1 MSYKDIQKRKNL
13 TSRVLQLQVDRFV
26 SNKNNKIIMP
36 SHPRRATIN
45 KNGFI
50 EVLNG
55 AIESHDYETLES
67 TISKEVDLSIK
78 QNGGF
83 SVFFWL
89 YSRKVRN
96 VGDKKKYENKVFY
109 IFKKGG
115 TVDQFT
121 PSVGLIVDI
130 PASEGQGNQQNDAS
144 NRKVNLIIELSTS
157 RSKKEQLFA
166 NKIIEDDH
174 LYSIGIS
181 FNINFEEDT
190 TEVDIY
196 IDGKLDTQSSIP
208 GEPIH
213 NQGSV
218 FFGRP
223 DSSTNGFSGTVAD
236 VMMVPCPINEREVAL
251 AHSEGLKKLYDT
263 NGKSLGMNEVFGEIF
278 KRKKLI
284 NKYALYTKKS
294 IYEIENLGLSNSKM
308 LEIVKN
314 YDKDERENDIR
325 PPPEI
330 IDYKKEKMIK
340 EITLFVDDI
349 DNRILCNK
357 IDMNGC
363 LINTCFFLANNG
375 EDMLEIDRVLKI
387 FTTLKEVLLFDV
399 EKPFLVTLA
408 KILHAYYQDKEN
420 KNIEYLKTRTFF
432 INLRESLDTFEHNEE
447 EKEKEEAKF
456 MKKKKVKYKIKDGKK
471 IKVPPSPPRKN
482 ILSILRRSNQEKLEP
497 LPEEETRGFG
507 NCIPEHEKLMLKT
520 QNIKNS
526 IDIEQEENLP
536 SYHTTFIIKTLYEKP
551 KNLPGEDP
559 ENPNVKFLSTN
570 ETGEDELSS
579 DEEEEE
585 NIEQDTNN
593 IDMNNNMGNDLGE
606 FNPQDNPVND
616 IIEPDEQGEQ
626 NDIRRILEE
635 ILNGPEFEIKYPELG
650 CVLNDEIAK
659 KFQDQ
664 IIEAKKAEEKKKE
677 EEENKKLSDGD
688 NKHAKAD
695 DKKKEVYEKV
705 VYSFDP
711 QVPEGWNNGKF
722 ELVINHCYEC
732 EKHMKTTKHYEYYF
746 IDKFNSIGDE
756 VKAKFPNCNV
766 IGNLDEREYLGN
778 FDVYLRYTGL
788 PSNYKNRYMIYSK
801 RETKKFP
808 SNTDILDKLICL
820 SIMFGSS
827 KDVEKAQSEDIK
839 EDLYKSKYYHEHP
852 AQLSAEGEK
861 IKQNLLNKKPE
872 EKIDQERT
880 VFYCTNNGCNKE
892 YVEKNNK
899 SRSCRY
905 HKGVYQFGSYNGY
918 WPECWSCC
926 EGKWDSPGCC
936 VGKHKGVLLEN
947 RLMLCLNHGEQSEAG
962 PPDSVC
968 GTWYT
973 NRSIDGC
980 KFHSG
985 RIERGVFT
993 CCQGGPDS
1001 EGCQQGQHRT
1011 TKYPDPEAKLY
1022 FYPKILN
1029 NPGVKHEKGQKPLTT
1044 ADQIKACGF
1053 FKQVVDYPDVKTIFK
1068 QNQDRRE
1075 AEKDMERRCLN
1086 VGCKKKYKES
1096 SNSEKSCLC
1105 HPGRWDFGGNGSGIK
1120 MEDLFTKYH
1129 TLVDEKRILDNI
1141 WTPHWTCCG
1150 GDWKSKP
1157 CTRCRHHGPLLSEL
1171 SRYNLSF
1178 RYPDIRYKLVFKRIV
1193 GDKWVEYL
1201 EKNLPS
1207 PAGMRDK
1214 IMKMPNS
1221 FRYNELVKLCDKD
1234 LKMSL
1239 LAIQEDPSY
1248 AIKFWDIIEKSNSII
1263 YFCKDDN
1270 IDRDKFLK
1278 WWESDYLT
1286 IYNELYPPKKPEKKE
1301 KKEEEKNNA

>member
-1 MSYKDIQKRKNL
+1 MSYKEIQKRKNL

-36 SHPRRATIN
+36 SRPIRSMVN

-67 TISKEVDLSIK
+67 IIPKDVDLSIR

-83 SVFFWL
+83 SMFFWL
-89 YSRKVRN
+89 YSRKVKFI
-96 VGDKKKYENKVFY
+96 DEKKYTADKVFY

-121 PSVGLIVDI
+121 PSVGLIVQLIDGENRG
-130 PASEGQGNQQNDAS
+130 ASNQQGGTQKE
-144 NRKVNLIIELSTS
+144 RKVNLIIELSTS

-166 NKIIEDDH
+166 NKVIEDDH

-181 FNINFEEDT
+181 FSINYEEDT

-196 IDGKLDTQSSIP
+196 IDGKLDTQSTIP

-236 VMMVPCPINEREVAL
+236 VMMVPCAINENEVAL

-314 YDKDERENDIR
+314 YDKEERENDIR

-330 IDYKKEKMIK
+330 IDHKKEKMIK
-340 EITLFVDDI
+340 EITNFVSDI
-349 DNRILCNK
+349 DNRIICNK
-357 IDMNGC
+357 IDINGC

-375 EDMLEIDRVLKI
+375 EDLLEIERVLNI
-387 FTTLKEVLLFDV
+387 FNTLKEVLLFNI
-399 EKPFLVTLA
+399 EKNFLVHLA
-408 KILHAYYQDKEN
+408 KILNAYYRDQEN
-420 KNIEYLKTRTFF
+420 KKVEYLKTRTFF
-432 INLRESLDTFEHNEE
+432 INLREALDTFEHNEE
-447 EKEKEEAKF
+447 EYEKEQAKF
-456 MKKKKVKYKIKDGKK
+456 MKKKKTKVIKKDGKTIRK
-471 IKVPPSPPRKN
+471 PPSPPRKN
-482 ILSILRRSNQEKLEP
+482 IYAILRRSNQEKLEP
-497 LPEEETRGFG
+497 LPNEETKGFG
-507 NCIPEHEKLMLKT
+507 NCIQEHERLMLKT

-536 SYHTTFIIKTLYEKP
+536 QYHTTFIIKTLYEKP

-570 ETGEDELSS
+570 ESDEQEASS
-579 DEEEEE
+579 EEEEE
-585 NIEQDTNN
+585 IDQDMNN
-593 IDMNNNMGNDLGE
+593 IDNNLGNDID
-606 FNPQDNPVND
+606 FNPQENKINDMFEQEDQGDND
-616 IIEPDEQGEQ
+616 IK
-626 NDIRRILEE
+626 RILEE
-635 ILNGPEFEIKYPELG
+635 ILNNPDFEMKYPELG
-650 CVLNDEIAK
+650 SVLNDELAK

-664 IIEAKKAEEKKKE
+664 IMEAKKAEEKKKE
-677 EEENKKLSDGD
+677 EEENKKLSEGD
-688 NKHAKAD
+688 NKGVKGEE
-695 DKKKEVYEKV
+695 KKKEVNEKIS
-705 VYSFDP
+705 YSFDP
-711 QVPEGWNNGKF
+711 QVPEGWNNGNF

-756 VKAKFPNCNV
+756 VKAKFPQCKV
-766 IGNLDEREYLGN
+766 VGNLDEREYLGN

-788 PSNYKNRYMIYSK
+788 PSDYKGRFMIYSK

-808 SNTDILDKLICL
+808 SNSDIIDKLVCL

-839 EDLYKSKYYHEHP
+839 ENVVKSKYYHEHP
-852 AQLSAEGEK
+852 ATLSEKGEK

-880 VFYCTNNGCNKE
+880 LFYCLNNGCNKE

-899 SRSCRY
+899 SKSCRY
-905 HKGVYQFGSYNGY
+905 HPGVYQFGSYNGY

-926 EGKWDSPGCC
+926 EGKWDTPGC
-936 VGKHKGVLLEN
+936 VLGKHKGVLLEN

-980 KFHSG
+980 KYHSG
-985 RIERGVFT
+985 RLEKGIFT

-1011 TKYPDPEAKLY
+1011 AKYPEPEAKLY
-1022 FYPKILN
+1022 FYPKILS
-1029 NPGVKHEKGQKPLTT
+1029 NPGVKLEKGQKPLTT
-1044 ADQIKACGF
+1044 ADQIKACGY
-1053 FKQVVDYPDVKTIFK
+1053 FKTVVDYPDVKAIFK
-1068 QNQDRRE
+1068 RNQERIE
-1075 AEKDMERRCLN
+1075 NEKDMERKCFN
-1086 VGCKKKYKES
+1086 VGCKRKYKD
-1096 SNSEKSCLC
+1096 SNNTDKSCLC
-1105 HPGRWDFGGNGSGIK
+1105 HPGRWDFGGNGSGVN
-1120 MEDLFTKYH
+1120 MEVIYQKYN
-1129 TLVDEKRILDNI
+1129 TPIDDKIILENI
-1141 WTPHWTCCG
+1141 WKPHWTCCG
-1150 GDWKSKP
+1150 KDWNSKP
-1157 CTRCRHHGPLLSEL
+1157 CTKCRHHGPLIRDLA
-1171 SRYNLSF
+1171 RYDNRF
-1178 RYPDIRYKLVFKRIV
+1178 KYPDVRYKLNFKRIV
-1193 GDKWVEYL
+1193 GDKWLEYL
-1201 EKNLPS
+1201 EKNIPS
-1207 PAGMRDK
+1207 PQKMRETILEK
-1214 IMKMPNS
+1214 GES
-1221 FRYNELVKLCDKD
+1221 FRYNELPALCDK
-1234 LKMSL
+1234 LNMNL
-1239 LAIQEDPSY
+1239 LILQEDPSY
-1248 AIKFWDIIEKSNSII
+1248 AIKYWDIIEKSNSIS

-1270 IDRDKFLK
+1270 VDRDKFLK
-1278 WWESDYLT
+1278 WWETDYLT
-1286 IYNELYPPKKPEKKE
+1286 IYNEMYPPKKPEKKE

>member
-1 MSYKDIQKRKNL
+1 MSYKEIQKRKNL

-36 SHPRRATIN
+36 SRPIRSMVN

-67 TISKEVDLSIK
+67 IIPKDVDLSIR

-89 YSRKVRN
+89 YSRKVKVSSAYNFPPDR
-96 VGDKKKYENKVFY
+96 VFY

-121 PSVGLIVDI
+121 PSVGLIVEFPDSSGAGQNQKGDI
-130 PASEGQGNQQNDAS
+130 KE
-144 NRKVNLIIELSTS
+144 RKVSLIIELSTS
-157 RSKKEQLFA
+157 KSKKEVLFA
-166 NKIIEDDH
+166 NKVIEDDH

-181 FNINFEEDT
+181 FSINYEEDS
-190 TEVDIY
+190 TEVDVY

-223 DSSTNGFSGTVAD
+223 DSSTHGFSGTVAD
-236 VMMVPCPINEREVAL
+236 VMMIPSSINEKEVAL

-314 YDKDERENDIR
+314 YDKEEKENDIR

-340 EITLFVDDI
+340 EISNFVSDI

-375 EDMLEIDRVLKI
+375 EDMLEIERVLNI
-387 FTTLKEVLLFDV
+387 FNTLKEVLLFDV
-399 EKPFLVTLA
+399 ERQFLINLA
-408 KILHAYYQDKEN
+408 KILYAYYRDEEN
-420 KNIEYLKTRTFF
+420 KKVEYLKTRTFF
-432 INLRESLDTFEHNEE
+432 INLRLALDTFEFNEE
-447 EKEKEEAKF
+447 ESEKEMAKF
-456 MKKKKVKYKIKDGKK
+456 SKKKKAKYKILKDGTKK
-471 IKVPPSPPRKN
+471 KLPPSPPKKN
-482 ILSILRRSNQEKLEP
+482 IYATLRRSNQEIIEP
-497 LPEEETRGFG
+497 LPIEETKGFG
-507 NCIPEHEKLMLKT
+507 NCIPEHERLMLKT

-536 SYHTTFIIKTLYEKP
+536 QYHTTFIIKTLYEKP

-559 ENPNVKFLSTN
+559 ENPNVRFISTN
-570 ETGEDELSS
+570 ETKEDESS
-579 DEEEEE
+579 SEDIGEEEQDIMNDNLGNDFEG
-585 NIEQDTNN
+585 IEQ
-593 IDMNNNMGNDLGE
+593 
-606 FNPQDNPVND
+606 QDNPMNENID
-616 IIEPDEQGEQ
+616 QEEQSDH

-635 ILNGPEFEIKYPELG
+635 ILNGQDFEIKYPELG
-650 CVLNDEIAK
+650 SILNDDLAK

-677 EEENKKLSDGD
+677 EEENKKLSEGENKNLKDDG
-688 NKHAKAD
+688 
-695 DKKKEVYEKV
+695 KKKETVEKIT
-705 VYSFDP
+705 YSFDP
-711 QVPEGWNNGKF
+711 QVPEGWNEGKF

-746 IDKFNSIGDE
+746 IDKFNAIGNE
-756 VKAKFPNCNV
+756 VKAKFDKCQI

-788 PSNYKNRYMIYSK
+788 PSDYKGRYMIYSK
-801 RETKKFP
+801 KETKKFP
-808 SNTDILDKLICL
+808 TVTDIMDKLVCL

-827 KDVEKAQSEDIK
+827 KDVEKAQDEDIK
-839 EDLYKSKYYHEHP
+839 EDTVPKSKYYHEYP
-852 AQLSAEGEK
+852 ATLSEKGEK
-861 IKQNLLNKKPE
+861 IKQSLLNKKEP

-880 VFYCTNNGCNKE
+880 VFYCLNNGCNKE

-899 SRSCRY
+899 SKSCRY

-926 EGKWDSPGCC
+926 EGKWDSPGCE
-936 VGKHKGVLLEN
+936 VGKHKGVILEN
-947 RLMLCLNHGEQSEAG
+947 RLMLCLNHGEQSELG

-985 RIERGVFT
+985 RLEKGIFT

-1011 TKYPDPEAKLY
+1011 AKYPDPEAKLY

-1029 NPGVKHEKGQKPLTT
+1029 NPGVKLEKGQKPLTT
-1044 ADQIKACGF
+1044 ADQIKACGY
-1053 FKQVVDYPDVKTIFK
+1053 FKQVIDYPDVKTIYK
-1068 QNQDRRE
+1068 RNQDRID
-1075 AEKDMERRCLN
+1075 AEKDMERKCFN
-1086 VGCKKKYKES
+1086 VGCKRKYKES
-1096 SNSEKSCLC
+1096 GNTDRSCYC
-1105 HPGRWDFGGNGSGIK
+1105 HPGRWDFGGNGSGAK
-1120 MEDLFTKYH
+1120 MVDIYTKYN
-1129 TLVDEKRILDNI
+1129 TPIEDKIILENI
-1141 WTPHWTCCG
+1141 WKPHWTCCG
-1150 GDWKSKP
+1150 KDWNSKP
-1157 CTRCRHHGPLLSEL
+1157 CTKCRHHGPLMRDIA
-1171 SRYNLSF
+1171 RYENTF
-1178 RYPDIRYKLVFKRIV
+1178 KYPDVRYKLNFRRIV
-1193 GDKWVEYL
+1193 GDKWIDYL
-1201 EKNLPS
+1201 ERNILS
-1207 PAGMRDK
+1207 PERMRELIQAK
-1214 IMKMPNS
+1214 PTS
-1221 FRYNELVKLCDKD
+1221 FRYSELPKLCDD
-1234 LKMSL
+1234 LKMNL
-1239 LAIQEDPSY
+1239 LALQEDPSY
-1248 AIKFWDIIEKSNSII
+1248 AIKFWDIIEKSNSIV

-1270 IDRDKFLK
+1270 VDRDKFLK
-1278 WWESDYLT
+1278 WFETDYLT
-1286 IYNELYPPKKPEKKE
+1286 ICNELNPPKKPEKKG

>member
-1 MSYKDIQKRKNL
+1 MSYKEIQKRKNL
-13 TSRVLQLQVDRFV
+13 NSRVLQLQVDRFV

-36 SHPRRATIN
+36 SRPIRSMVN

-55 AIESHDYETLES
+55 AIESHDFETLES
-67 TISKEVDLSIK
+67 IIPKDVDLSIR

-89 YSRKVRN
+89 YSRKVIEP
-96 VGDKKKYENKVFY
+96 KNKVIPKDRVYY

-121 PSVGLIVDI
+121 PSVGLIVELI
-130 PASEGQGNQQNDAS
+130 EPQNPGTNQNANIKD
-144 NRKVNLIIELSTS
+144 RKVSLIIELSTS
-157 RSKKEQLFA
+157 KSKKEVLFA
-166 NKIIEDDH
+166 NKVIEDDH

-181 FNINFEEDT
+181 FSINYEEDT
-190 TEVDIY
+190 TEVDVY

-223 DSSTNGFSGTVAD
+223 DSSTHGFSGTVAD
-236 VMMVPCPINEREVAL
+236 VMMVPSPINEKEVAL

-263 NGKSLGMNEVFGEIF
+263 NGNSLGMNEVFGEIF

-314 YDKDERENDIR
+314 YDKEELENDIR

-340 EITLFVDDI
+340 EISAFVSDI

-375 EDMLEIDRVLKI
+375 EDMLEIERVLKI
-387 FTTLKEVLLFDV
+387 FNTLKEVLLFDV
-399 EKPFLVTLA
+399 EKPFLIRLA
-408 KILHAYYQDKEN
+408 KILYAYYRDEEN
-420 KNIEYLKTRTFF
+420 KKIEYLKTRTFF
-432 INLRESLDTFEHNEE
+432 INLRLALDTFEFNEE
-447 EKEKEEAKF
+447 ENEKEQAKF
-456 MKKKKVKYKIKDGKK
+456 MKKKKAKYKMVNGKLK
-471 IKVPPSPPRKN
+471 KLPPSPPRKN
-482 ILSILRRSNQEKLEP
+482 IYASLRRSNQEKIEP
-497 LPEEETRGFG
+497 LPIEETKGFG

-536 SYHTTFIIKTLYEKP
+536 QYHTTFIIKTLYEKP

-559 ENPNVKFLSTN
+559 EFPNVKYYSTDASQ
-570 ETGEDELSS
+570 EEELSS
-579 DEEEEE
+579 ENEGEEEQDNLNENNANDFEEMNNQEIPGNEPNEQEE
-585 NIEQDTNN
+585 NEQS
-593 IDMNNNMGNDLGE
+593 E
-606 FNPQDNPVND
+606 
-616 IIEPDEQGEQ
+616 
-626 NDIRRILEE
+626 IRRLLEE
-635 ILNGPEFEIKYPELG
+635 ILNNQELEIKYPELG
-650 CVLNDEIAK
+650 SVLNDDLAK
-659 KFQDQ
+659 KFQDE
-664 IIEAKKAEEKKKE
+664 IMEAKKAEEKKKE
-677 EEENKKLSDGD
+677 EEENKKLSEGE
-688 NKHAKAD
+688 NKNVKEE
-695 DKKKEVYEKV
+695 KKKEVTEKIT
-705 VYSFDP
+705 YSFDP
-711 QVPEGWNNGKF
+711 QVPEGWNEGNF
-722 ELVINHCYEC
+722 ELIINHCYDC
-732 EKHMKTTKHYEYYF
+732 DKHMKTTKHYEYYF
-746 IDKFNSIGDE
+746 IDKFNYIGDE
-756 VKAKFPNCNV
+756 VKAKFPKCRV

-788 PSNYKNRYMIYSK
+788 PADYKGRFKIYSK

-808 SNTDILDKLICL
+808 SASDIVDKLVCL

-827 KDVEKAQSEDIK
+827 KDIEKAQSEDIK
-839 EDLYKSKYYHEHP
+839 EDSYAKSKLMHEHP
-852 AQLSAEGEK
+852 AVMSEKVEK
-861 IKQNLLNKKPE
+861 IKQSLLNKKEP

-880 VFYCTNNGCNKE
+880 VFYCLNNGCNKE

-899 SRSCRY
+899 SKSCRY

-926 EGKWDSPGCC
+926 EGKWDSPGCE

-947 RLMLCLNHGEQSEAG
+947 RLMLCINHGEQSEEG

-980 KFHSG
+980 KYHSG
-985 RIERGVFT
+985 RLEKGIFT

-1011 TKYPDPEAKLY
+1011 AKYPEPEAKLY
-1022 FYPKILN
+1022 FYPKPLN
-1029 NPGVKHEKGQKPLTT
+1029 NPGVKLEKGQKPPTT
-1044 ADQIKACGF
+1044 ADQIKMCGY
-1053 FKQVVDYPDVKTIFK
+1053 FKPVIDYPDVREIYKR
-1068 QNQDRRE
+1068 NQDRIE
-1075 AEKDMERRCLN
+1075 AEKDMERRCFN
-1086 VGCKKKYKES
+1086 VGCKRKYKES
-1096 SNSEKSCLC
+1096 GNTDKSCFC
-1105 HPGRWDFGGNGSGIK
+1105 HPGKWDFGGNGSGVQMTEIY
-1120 MEDLFTKYH
+1120 TKYN
-1129 TLVDEKRILDNI
+1129 TPIDDKIILENI
-1141 WTPHWTCCG
+1141 WKPHWTCCG
-1150 GDWKSKP
+1150 RDWESKP
-1157 CTRCRHHGPLLSEL
+1157 CTKCRHHGPLIRDLA
-1171 SRYNLSF
+1171 RYDNRF
-1178 RYPDIRYKLVFKRIV
+1178 RYPDVRYKLNFKRIV
-1193 GDKWVEYL
+1193 GDKWMEYL
-1201 EKNLPS
+1201 ERNVLS
-1207 PAGMRDK
+1207 PQKMRET
-1214 IMKMPNS
+1214 IQAMPNS
-1221 FRYNELVKLCDKD
+1221 FRYSELPGLCDK
-1234 LKMSL
+1234 LKMNL
-1239 LAIQEDPSY
+1239 LILQEDPSY
-1248 AIKFWDIIEKSNSII
+1248 AIKFWDIIEKSNSIV

-1270 IDRDKFLK
+1270 VDRDKFLK
-1278 WWESDYLT
+1278 WWETDYLT
-1286 IYNELYPPKKPEKKE
+1286 ICNELNPPKQPEKKG

>member
-1 MSYKDIQKRKNL
+1 MSYKEIQKRKNL

-36 SHPRRATIN
+36 SRPIRSMVN

-67 TISKEVDLSIK
+67 IIPKDVDLSIR

-83 SVFFWL
+83 SMFFWL
-89 YSRKVRN
+89 YSRKVKFI
-96 VGDKKKYENKVFY
+96 DEKKYTPDKVFY

-121 PSVGLIVDI
+121 PSVGLIVQLVDGENRG
-130 PASEGQGNQQNDAS
+130 SNNQQGGS
-144 NRKVNLIIELSTS
+144 LKERKVNLIIELSTS

-166 NKIIEDDH
+166 NKVIEDDH
-174 LYSIGIS
+174 LYSIGIAFS
-181 FNINFEEDT
+181 INYQEDT

-196 IDGKLDTQSSIP
+196 IDGKLDTQSTIP

-236 VMMVPCPINEREVAL
+236 VMMVPCAINENEVAL

-314 YDKDERENDIR
+314 YDKEERENDIR

-330 IDYKKEKMIK
+330 IDLKKEKMIK
-340 EITLFVDDI
+340 EITNFVSDI

-375 EDMLEIDRVLKI
+375 EDMLEIERVLNI
-387 FTTLKEVLLFDV
+387 FNTLKEVLLFNV
-399 EKPFLVTLA
+399 EKNFLIHLA
-408 KILHAYYQDKEN
+408 KILYAYYRDEEN
-420 KNIEYLKTRTFF
+420 KKVEYLKTRTFF
-432 INLRESLDTFEHNEE
+432 INLREALDTFEHNEE
-447 EKEKEEAKF
+447 EDEKEQAKF
-456 MKKKKVKYKIKDGKK
+456 MKKKKAKIIKKDGKTIRK
-471 IKVPPSPPRKN
+471 PPSPPRKN
-482 ILSILRRSNQEKLEP
+482 IYATLRRSNQEKLEP
-497 LPEEETRGFG
+497 LPNEETKGFG
-507 NCIPEHEKLMLKT
+507 NCIQEHERLMLKT

-536 SYHTTFIIKTLYEKP
+536 QYHTTFIIKTLYEKP

-570 ETGEDELSS
+570 ESDEEDASS
-579 DEEEEE
+579 EEEEE
-585 NIEQDTNN
+585 IDQ
-593 IDMNNNMGNDLGE
+593 DMNNVDNNIGNDIGD
-606 FNPQDNPVND
+606 FNPQENQMND
-616 IIEPDEQGEQ
+616 ILEQEDQGDNE
-626 NDIRRILEE
+626 IKRILEE
-635 ILNGPEFEIKYPELG
+635 ILNNPNFEIKYPELG
-650 CVLNDEIAK
+650 CVLNDDLAK

-664 IIEAKKAEEKKKE
+664 IMEAKKAEEKKKE
-677 EEENKKLSDGD
+677 EEENKKLSEGD
-688 NKHAKAD
+688 NRGTKGD
-695 DKKKEVYEKV
+695 EKKKEVNEKIS
-705 VYSFDP
+705 YSFDP

-756 VKAKFPNCNV
+756 VKAKFPQCKV
-766 IGNLDEREYLGN
+766 VGNLDEREYLGN

-788 PSNYKNRYMIYSK
+788 PSDYKGRFMIYSK

-808 SNTDILDKLICL
+808 SNTDILDKLVCL

-827 KDVEKAQSEDIK
+827 KDVEKAQSEDIL
-839 EDLYKSKYYHEHP
+839 EDVVKSKYYHELP
-852 AQLSAEGEK
+852 ATLSEKGEK

-892 YVEKNNK
+892 FVEKNNK
-899 SRSCRY
+899 SKSCRY
-905 HKGVYQFGSYNGY
+905 HPGVYQFGSYNGY

-926 EGKWDSPGCC
+926 EGKWDTPGCIQ
-936 VGKHKGVLLEN
+936 GKHKGVLLEN

-973 NRSIDGC
+973 SRSIDGC

-985 RIERGVFT
+985 HLEKGVFT

-1011 TKYPDPEAKLY
+1011 AKYPEPEAKLY
-1022 FYPKILN
+1022 FYPKILS
-1029 NPGVKHEKGQKPLTT
+1029 NPGVKLEKGQKPLTT
-1044 ADQIKACGF
+1044 ADQIKACGY
-1053 FKQVVDYPDVKTIFK
+1053 FKTVVDYPDVKAIYK
-1068 QNQDRRE
+1068 RNQDKVD
-1075 AEKDMERRCLN
+1075 AEKDMERRCFN
-1086 VGCKKKYKES
+1086 VGCKRKYKD
-1096 SNSEKSCLC
+1096 SNNTDKSCKC
-1105 HPGRWDFGGNGSGIK
+1105 HPGRWDFGGNGSGVK
-1120 MEDLFTKYH
+1120 MAVIYQKYN
-1129 TLVDEKRILDNI
+1129 TPIDDKIILENI
-1141 WTPHWTCCG
+1141 WKPHWTCCG
-1150 GDWKSKP
+1150 KDWRAPP
-1157 CTRCRHHGPLLSEL
+1157 CTRCRHHGPLLKDVEKYDN
-1171 SRYNLSF
+1171 RF
-1178 RYPDIRYKLVFKRIV
+1178 KYPDIRYKLNFKRIV
-1193 GDKWVEYL
+1193 GDKWLEYL
-1201 EKNLPS
+1201 EKNMLS
-1207 PAGMRDK
+1207 PQTVREK
-1214 IMKMPNS
+1214 ISSMGS
-1221 FRYNELVKLCDKD
+1221 TFGYNELPALCDK
-1234 LKMSL
+1234 LNMNIL
-1239 LAIQEDPSY
+1239 ILQEDPSFALKY
-1248 AIKFWDIIEKSNSII
+1248 WDIIEKANTIS
-1263 YFCKDDN
+1263 YFCKDN
-1270 IDRDKFLK
+1270 TVDRDKFLK
-1278 WWESDYLT
+1278 YWETDYLT